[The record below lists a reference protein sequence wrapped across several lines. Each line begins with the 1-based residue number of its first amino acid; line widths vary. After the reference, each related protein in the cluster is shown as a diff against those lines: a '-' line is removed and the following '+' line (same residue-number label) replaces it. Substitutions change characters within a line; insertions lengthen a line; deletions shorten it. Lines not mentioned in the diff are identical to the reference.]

1 MQREQIANGVF
12 LNTLPAEKFNRC
24 RMSIHFRFPASRELA
39 TNHALLPLVLERGYA
54 DCPDMTQ
61 LSRKLAKLYG
71 AALTV
76 ETGIQGASRVISV
89 SISGIKDCFALE
101 GENLSNEYASIL
113 LGVAFDPYFEN
124 GMFSEEAVRIEKQTL
139 ARQLESE
146 INDKRLYCIRQAR
159 RRFFENSPAG
169 IEREG
174 YLADLPAVTSQT
186 LTDAYRKM
194 LKEATIDVMVLGTDS
209 EAIRDALLQKLNAL
223 DRAPADLP
231 GNLFMPRQET
241 LYFEEKM
248 ELVQAKLCMMFTL
261 NQPANPEDLNAFRMA
276 MSVFGGSSTSRLF
289 LNVREKQSLCY
300 YCGSRFNSASG
311 CMIVDSGVEPA
322 NVKKAEAA
330 ILAELDQLIEGEIT
344 RDELEDAR
352 RGLLSAMTSVEDSLS
367 GIENWY
373 LGEIMRGAK
382 IHTPEESAQQLMAVT
397 EEDVRRLLKKF
408 SLSVSYLVTAK
419 EGDNNEN

>member
-12 LNTLPAEKFNRC
+12 LNSLPAEKFNRC

-54 DCPDMTQ
+54 ECPDMTQ

-76 ETGIQGASRVISV
+76 ETGMQGANRVLSV
-89 SISGIKDCFALE
+89 SISGIKDCFALD
-101 GENLSNEYASIL
+101 GEVLSSEYASIL

-146 INDKRLYCIRQAR
+146 INDKRLYCVRQAR

-169 IEREG
+169 IERDG
-174 YLADLPAVTSQT
+174 YLADLPAVTNQT
-186 LTDAYRKM
+186 LTDAYHKM
-194 LKEATIDVMVLGTDS
+194 LKEATIDVMVLGADS
-209 EAIRDALLQKLNAL
+209 EAIRKALLSKLSAL
-223 DRAPADLP
+223 DREPAALQ
-231 GNLFMPRQET
+231 GNLFMPCQQT
-241 LYFEEKM
+241 LHFEEKM
-248 ELVQAKLCMMFTL
+248 ELVQAKLCMMFTI
-261 NQPANPEDLNAFRMA
+261 NQPADVKELNAFRMA

-311 CMIVDSGVEPA
+311 CMIVDSGVEPS
-322 NVKKAEAA
+322 NVKKAEEA
-330 ILAELDQLIEGEIT
+330 ILAELKQLIEGEIT
-344 RDELEDAR
+344 KEELENSR
-352 RGLLSAMTSVEDSLS
+352 RGLLSAMTSVGDSLS

-373 LGEIMRGAK
+373 FGEIMRGAE
-382 IHTPEESAQQLMAVT
+382 IHTPEESAQQLMTVT
-397 EEDVRRLLKKF
+397 EEDIRRLLKEF

-419 EGDNNEN
+419 EGSGNEN